1 MHVPSLLH
9 VTRRQFLG
17 RAATG
22 VGSAALAML
31 MNPRIFAAQGIAGLP
46 HFAPKAKRVIYLL
59 QNGAPSHVDLF
70 DYKPK
75 LKEWHGKEIPAEIRK
90 GKRLSTMTSGQSAKP
105 VLGEITTFAQH
116 GKSGAWVSDFLP
128 RTAEIAD
135 ELCFIKSM
143 HTEAVNHAPA
153 ITFFLTGGEIPG
165 RPSMG
170 AWLTYGLGT
179 DSQNLPSYV
188 VMTSRD
194 KEASCGQIFYDFYWG
209 SGFLQSKFQGVK
221 FRGSGDPVLYLSN
234 PDGLSREM
242 RRGILD
248 DITKMNEIKL
258 KEFGDPE
265 IATRISQYEM
275 AYRMQASVPELTDFS
290 KEPASVLEMY
300 GPDVKRQGSYVVWDD
315 HEFENN
321 LDPEA
326 ISPAK
331 LTAAKGSFYEALPME
346 PGPTGALW
354 QSFRWGNTAEVIVL
368 DCRTERIPSTLGTG
382 DQVYMS
388 AEQRAFLKQTL
399 KDSPCHFK
407 IVLNSVPMTKFPDTF
422 WANKGDRWQGYT
434 TSRDE
439 ILNHLETEAIDN
451 VWFISGDL
459 HTGFVCRLEQEGFRR
474 TLFDVAV
481 GPGGMQGN
489 PLSGLAEMDP
499 QLREEIFPSDQ
510 FFYFG
515 DNLAMTYLTLDPL
528 RDVVRIRF
536 VDAETRETLFDRE
549 LSRNT

>member
-1 MHVPSLLH
+1 MPKRPTLSRRTFLQASGALALGACAPPSTGGNVKTDPQRPVTDPDAFDNAQTVDLDVEVVPQDDVRFPLS
-9 VTRRQFLG
+9 VQAGAMTAR
-17 RAATG
+17 G
-22 VGSAALAML
+22 VSFWGFVADGSAATLKVWRPGPEPGKVRQVHSSEATPNSGGYLKVRVEGLAPDTL
-31 MNPRIFAAQGIAGLP
+31 YSYAWFGQDARSAVG
-46 HFAPKAKRVIYLL
+46 RV
-59 QNGAPSHVDLF
+59 
-70 DYKPK
+70 
-75 LKEWHGKEIPAEIRK
+75 
-90 GKRLSTMTSGQSAKP
+90 
-105 VLGEITTFAQH
+105 
-116 GKSGAWVSDFLP
+116 
-128 RTAEIAD
+128 RTAFPEGM
-135 ELCFIKSM
+135 LW
-143 HTEAVNHAPA
+143 P
-153 ITFFLTGGEIPG
+153 ITLAATTCTNFRFQPYKAL
-165 RPSMG
+165 SMG
-170 AWLTYGLGT
+170 AEEDVDLLIHVG
-179 DSQNLPSYV
+179 DMSYNDGAE
-188 VMTSRD
+188 TLEEYR
-194 KEASCGQIFYDFYWG
+194 ERWQRTLA
-209 SGFLQSKFQGVK
+209 
-221 FRGSGDPVLYLSN
+221 DPGYLA
-234 PDGLSREM
+234 L
-242 RRGILD
+242 L
-248 DITKMNEIKL
+248 
-258 KEFGDPE
+258 
-265 IATRISQYEM
+265 
-275 AYRMQASVPELTDFS
+275 
-290 KEPASVLEMY
+290 
-300 GPDVKRQGSYVVWDD
+300 KRQGSYVVWDD